1 MPQETMDRINDLVS
15 PGSSLIISDEAM
27 SNKETGEATD
37 FVVLMSGEPQ
47 GGTARRRINPS
58 ERDDGPFA
66 PGGFS
71 NFFSWW

>member
-1 MPQETMDRINDLVS
+1 
-15 PGSSLIISDEAM
+15 M